1 MLNAVKI
8 ILPYLLLIVIQFVL
22 PKYFS
27 LTNIYPN
34 FIIMY
39 VLFVALNKGAMS
51 GQITGFFYG
60 FTWDVLSTD
69 IFGVRALTLTI
80 CGHFAGKFNKKLNK
94 DQAIVQILLM
104 FFCLIITQISLVFLY
119 FIIPNDFGN
128 RTLFANYN
136 VLLSVILTIILT
148 PFVFKILAFFYGT
161 K

>member
-1 MLNAVKI
+1 MLNAIKI
-8 ILPYLLLIVIQFVL
+8 LLPYLVLIIIQFVL
-22 PKYFS
+22 PKYFN

-39 VLFVALNKGAMS
+39 VLFIALNKGTMS
-51 GQITGFFYG
+51 GQISGFIYG

-69 IFGVRALTLTI
+69 IFGVRTLTLTI

-104 FFCLIITQISLVFLY
+104 FVCLIITQISLILLY
-119 FIIPNDFGN
+119 LIIPNDFGN
-128 RTLFANYN
+128 RALFSNYN
-136 VLLSVILTIILT
+136 VLVSVVLTLIFT
-148 PFVFKILAFFYGT
+148 PFVFKILNYFYGT

>member
-94 DQAIVQILLM
+94 DQSIVQILLM

>member
-1 MLNAVKI
+1 MLNAIKI
-8 ILPYLLLIVIQFVL
+8 LLPYLVLIVLQFVL

-27 LTNIYPN
+27 LTDIYPN

-39 VLFVALNKGAMS
+39 VLFIALNKGTMS
-51 GQITGFFYG
+51 GQITGFIYG

-94 DQAIVQILLM
+94 DQALVQILLM
-104 FFCLIITQISLVFLY
+104 FMCLVITQISLIFLY

-128 RTLFANYN
+128 RTLFSNYN
-136 VLLSVILTIILT
+136 GLVSVLLTLILT
-148 PFVFKILAFFYGT
+148 PLFFKILNYFYDT